1 MHAGPHANRMNA
13 CFLPPLLCRYVC
25 LLCLLRASAAR
36 AALPAST
43 DGFVCPYADKP
54 IVQEC
59 PTATCTVTGLSAGKC
74 QPADGAVCLGL
85 SVAVAD
91 LPGWQCAVDRE
102 RLVHAASSS
111 SVVMAEC
118 GGILPLHAVQA
129 SSTACRAMR

>member
-1 MHAGPHANRMNA
+1 MNA

-91 LPGWQCAVDRE
+91 LPAGGFWERKNCADE
-102 RLVHAASSS
+102 RGGLKHAACSQ
-111 SVVMAEC
+111 AGRRALE
-118 GGILPLHAVQA
+118 LLVQA
-129 SSTACRAMR
+129 A